1 MNLLTV
7 STDLISIFLFTT
19 LFLFFAR
26 KVAKKV
32 GLVDKP
38 NFRKRHQGLIPLV
51 GGISV
56 YAGICFTF
64 GIVDYYIPHASL
76 YLACAG
82 VLVFI
87 GALDDRFD
95 ISVKIRAT
103 IQAAVG
109 IVMMVFGKLYLS
121 SLGYIFGSWEMV
133 LGPFG
138 YFLTLFAVWAAINAF
153 NMVDGIDGLL
163 GGLSCVSFAA
173 IGMILWFDGQT
184 SLAIWCFAMIAAILP
199 YIMLN
204 LGILGRRYKVFMGD
218 AGSTLIG
225 FTVIWILLETT
236 QGKTHPISPVT
247 ALWIIAIP
255 LMDMVAIMYRRL
267 RKGMSPFSPD
277 RQHIHHLIMRAGF
290 TSRQAFV
297 LITLAAALL
306 ASIGVLAEYSH
317 FVPEWVMLVLFLLAF
332 FLYGYC
338 IKRAWK
344 VARQE
349 WSSTAITDRPTV
361 NMLGGYYSQQ
371 QFLRNLDVRSNMAS
385 ADQPSVMDEAYKEF
399 VMQLASWDTRR
410 EFWLQTDYY
419 KQRMVGNS
427 KADAALLDEMINNIV
442 FIPGDFTRA
451 VNDSVKLIAETAP
464 DANNLLRQY
473 VAFASQRAASHLNDE
488 LKGAWAA
495 RTIQMKA
502 QVKRQEEVAKA
513 IYDRRMNSIEQA
525 LKIAEQHNISRSAT
539 DVPAEELPDS
549 EMFLLGRPML
559 QARLENLQA
568 VGPAFDLDYDQNRAM
583 LNTLNVGPTLDP
595 RFQTYR
601 YLRTPEEP
609 VKRDSPRRAFL
620 MIMWGIVGGLIGA
633 GVALTRRCS
642 K

>member
-1 MNLLTV
+1 
-7 STDLISIFLFTT
+7 
-19 LFLFFAR
+19 
-26 KVAKKV
+26 
-32 GLVDKP
+32 VDKP

-64 GIVDYYIPHASL
+64 AILNVYIPHALL
-76 YLACAG
+76 YLGCAG
-82 VLVFI
+82 VLVLV

-103 IQAAVG
+103 VQAVIG
-109 IVMMVFGKLYLS
+109 LVMMFIANLHLS
-121 SLGYIFGSWEMV
+121 SLGYIFGSWELV

-173 IGMILWFDGQT
+173 MGLILWFDGQT
-184 SLAIWCFAMIAAILP
+184 SLAMWCFAMIAAIVP

-204 LGILGRRYKVFMGD
+204 LGVLGRRYKVFMGD

-297 LITLAAALL
+297 LITLSAALL
-306 ASIGVLAEYSH
+306 AGIGVLGEYTH
-317 FVPEWVMLVLFLLAF
+317 IVPEWGMLILFLVAF

-344 VARQE
+344 VARFIKRIKRRIRRKN
-349 WSSTAITDRPTV
+349 TIT
-361 NMLGGYYSQQ
+361 
-371 QFLRNLDVRSNMAS
+371 
-385 ADQPSVMDEAYKEF
+385 PS
-399 VMQLASWDTRR
+399 
-410 EFWLQTDYY
+410 
-419 KQRMVGNS
+419 
-427 KADAALLDEMINNIV
+427 
-442 FIPGDFTRA
+442 
-451 VNDSVKLIAETAP
+451 
-464 DANNLLRQY
+464 
-473 VAFASQRAASHLNDE
+473 
-488 LKGAWAA
+488 
-495 RTIQMKA
+495 
-502 QVKRQEEVAKA
+502 
-513 IYDRRMNSIEQA
+513 
-525 LKIAEQHNISRSAT
+525 
-539 DVPAEELPDS
+539 
-549 EMFLLGRPML
+549 
-559 QARLENLQA
+559 
-568 VGPAFDLDYDQNRAM
+568 
-583 LNTLNVGPTLDP
+583 
-595 RFQTYR
+595 
-601 YLRTPEEP
+601 
-609 VKRDSPRRAFL
+609 
-620 MIMWGIVGGLIGA
+620 
-633 GVALTRRCS
+633 
-642 K
+642 

>member
-173 IGMILWFDGQT
+173 I
-184 SLAIWCFAMIAAILP
+184 
-199 YIMLN
+199 MLN

-344 VARQE
+344 VAR
-349 WSSTAITDRPTV
+349 
-361 NMLGGYYSQQ
+361 
-371 QFLRNLDVRSNMAS
+371 
-385 ADQPSVMDEAYKEF
+385 
-399 VMQLASWDTRR
+399 
-410 EFWLQTDYY
+410 
-419 KQRMVGNS
+419 
-427 KADAALLDEMINNIV
+427 
-442 FIPGDFTRA
+442 FIKR
-451 VNDSVKLIAETAP
+451 
-464 DANNLLRQY
+464 
-473 VAFASQRAASHLNDE
+473 
-488 LKGAWAA
+488 
-495 RTIQMKA
+495 
-502 QVKRQEEVAKA
+502 VKRRL
-513 IYDRRMNSIEQA
+513 RRNRGGS
-525 LKIAEQHNISRSAT
+525 
-539 DVPAEELPDS
+539 P
-549 EMFLLGRPML
+549 
-559 QARLENLQA
+559 NL
-568 VGPAFDLDYDQNRAM
+568 
-583 LNTLNVGPTLDP
+583 T
-595 RFQTYR
+595 
-601 YLRTPEEP
+601 
-609 VKRDSPRRAFL
+609 K
-620 MIMWGIVGGLIGA
+620 
-633 GVALTRRCS
+633 
-642 K
+642 

>member
-1 MNLLTV
+1 MNLLTAF
-7 STDLISIFLFTT
+7 TELFSIFLFTM
-19 LFLFFAR
+19 LFLFVAR
-26 KVAKKV
+26 KVAKRI

-64 GIVDYYIPHASL
+64 GITNYYIPHAAL
-76 YLACAG
+76 YLLCAG
-82 VLVFI
+82 ALVLI

-95 ISVKIRAT
+95 ISVKFRASV
-103 IQAAVG
+103 QALVA
-109 IVMMVFGKLYLS
+109 IVMMVVGKLYLS

-138 YFLTLFAVWAAINAF
+138 YLLTLFAVWAAINAF

-173 IGMILWFDGQT
+173 IGFILWFDGQS
-184 SLAIWCFAMIAAILP
+184 SLALWCFAMIAAILP
-199 YIMLN
+199 YILLN
-204 LGILGRRYKVFMGD
+204 LGVLGRRYKVFMGD

-306 ASIGVLAEYSH
+306 ATIGVVTEYLRL
-317 FVPEWVMLVLFLLAF
+317 VPEWVMLALFLLAF

-344 VARQE
+344 VAR
-349 WSSTAITDRPTV
+349 
-361 NMLGGYYSQQ
+361 
-371 QFLRNLDVRSNMAS
+371 
-385 ADQPSVMDEAYKEF
+385 
-399 VMQLASWDTRR
+399 
-410 EFWLQTDYY
+410 
-419 KQRMVGNS
+419 
-427 KADAALLDEMINNIV
+427 
-442 FIPGDFTRA
+442 FIKR
-451 VNDSVKLIAETAP
+451 
-464 DANNLLRQY
+464 
-473 VAFASQRAASHLNDE
+473 
-488 LKGAWAA
+488 
-495 RTIQMKA
+495 
-502 QVKRQEEVAKA
+502 VKRRM
-513 IYDRRMNSIEQA
+513 RR
-525 LKIAEQHNISRSAT
+525 SRGQKS
-539 DVPAEELPDS
+539 
-549 EMFLLGRPML
+549 
-559 QARLENLQA
+559 
-568 VGPAFDLDYDQNRAM
+568 
-583 LNTLNVGPTLDP
+583 TLT
-595 RFQTYR
+595 
-601 YLRTPEEP
+601 
-609 VKRDSPRRAFL
+609 K
-620 MIMWGIVGGLIGA
+620 
-633 GVALTRRCS
+633 
-642 K
+642 